1 MSSYGNLVNIVYV
14 DMDLWRFTKVMW
26 SYSHDVSSIFQISL
40 KQITASESYHCPN
53 LVTAIRVDMG
63 SHCFPKI
70 TWSYCIFTISTL
82 QVSLNLLGVFYLFVF
97 PTSVA
102 LALVERELMAFSQ
115 SHMILQL
122 KYYDYLSN

>member
-1 MSSYGNLVNIVYV
+1 MTSYGNLVNIAYV
-14 DMDLWRFTKVMW
+14 DMELWCFTKVVW

-40 KQITASESYHCPN
+40 KQITASGSYHCPN

-63 SHCFPKI
+63 SYCFPKI

-82 QVSLNLLGVFYLFVF
+82 QVSLNFLGVFHLFVC
-97 PTSVA
+97 PTLVT
-102 LALVERELMAFSQ
+102 LALVERELMLFSQ

-122 KYYDYLSN
+122 KYYHYLSN